1 MQKFLMIIPALCFLL
16 PAVYAGAADPVTE
29 VSDKERCPVCGMFVA
44 KYKPW
49 LAQIQ
54 MEDGSVHF
62 FDGVKDMLAFFYEPG
77 KYGGTSS
84 SAHIFVTDYY
94 SQQWIDGK
102 TAYYVTG
109 SDVIGPMGHEFV
121 PLVSEEAASNFLK
134 DHKGSTI
141 FRFEQITAAMVEEM
155 RSGMKG
161 NKMHKMQHDN

>member
-1 MQKFLMIIPALCFLL
+1 MKKCLMVVLALCFLVA
-16 PAVYAGAADPVTE
+16 PVYSGAADPVTE

-49 LAQIQ
+49 LAQLQ
-54 MEDGSVHF
+54 MKDGSVHF

-77 KYGGTSS
+77 TYGGTSS
-84 SAHIFVTDYY
+84 PEYIFVTDYY
-94 SQQWIDGK
+94 SQEWIDGK

-121 PLVSEEAASNFLK
+121 PLASEEAAHSFLK
-134 DHKGSTI
+134 DHKGSTV
-141 FRFEQITAAMVEEM
+141 FRFEQITPVMVNEM

-161 NKMHKMQHDN
+161 NKMHKMQHTN